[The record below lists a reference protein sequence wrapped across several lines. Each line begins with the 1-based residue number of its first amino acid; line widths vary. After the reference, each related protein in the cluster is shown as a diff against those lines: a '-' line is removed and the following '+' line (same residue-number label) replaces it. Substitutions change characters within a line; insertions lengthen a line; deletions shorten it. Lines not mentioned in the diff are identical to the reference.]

1 MSDSDENRDED
12 AAGNAMFSSSID
24 RLKESFL
31 LATAVGG
38 SAQDCESLLKLGADV
53 NFRGADDETPLLG
66 ATRRGHF
73 QAGEVLIVHGA
84 DCNAKGRD
92 SLTPLHVAAKRGDM
106 SMLNVLLNASA
117 DPSVKTSDGK
127 TAFELAKS
135 KGYEDICQRLLD
147 HRNNPHGVS
156 SSSFNT
162 RPVNSPPRR
171 AESSQEQQRMYADQ
185 EGVTLRSDGNSS
197 SSSGSSS
204 SRGEEQK
211 VAPSRVNARPP
222 SSSSSM
228 ATVPRESGVHLIG
241 DQFPAVAPA
250 KIRPGSAA
258 AARSIEE
265 KRIAEA
271 ERASKTIASSSSSA
285 LTSGKLTEHAT
296 LVYRDEKEA
305 QMMDATRALL
315 DAEMKLKK
323 TEEQLQIAQDENA
336 AQQLRMEE
344 AMIENAVSGKEVE
357 SLKEQFFRMKEY
369 LQQLN
374 EEMGLLR
381 GEEDAIVEITSVG
394 ECERL
399 EKILKTTLSK
409 VEERKSGL
417 IANALNKT
425 SDEQKLCVVC
435 IDAEKSVL
443 LLPCRHVCVCKLCSR
458 QIDSCPVCRAQIQD
472 KINVFM

>member
-1 MSDSDENRDED
+1 MSDADSDNNDGEQHE
-12 AAGNAMFSSSID
+12 MFSNSID

-53 NFRGADDETPLLG
+53 NFRGADGETPLLG

-92 SLTPLHVAAKRGDM
+92 SLTPLHVAAKRGDL

-117 DPSVKTSDGK
+117 DPSVKNADGK

-147 HRNNPHGVS
+147 YRNNPGGIS
-156 SSSFNT
+156 SSSFKT
-162 RPVNSPPRR
+162 RPAQSSPRPSGSQPR
-171 AESSQEQQRMYADQ
+171 QMYSDL
-185 EGVTLRSDGNSS
+185 EGLTLRSDSS
-197 SSSGSSS
+197 SSDNSR
-204 SRGEEQK
+204 RGEEQK
-211 VAPSRVNARPP
+211 VTSSNNTN
-222 SSSSSM
+222 SSSTSV
-228 ATVPRESGVHLIG
+228 APTPRESGVHLIG

-271 ERASKTIASSSSSA
+271 ERASKTASSSSSSSSST

-296 LVYRDEKEA
+296 RVYRDEKEA
-305 QMMDATRALL
+305 QMMDATRTLL
-315 DAEMKLKK
+315 DTEMKLAGTEMKLKRV
-323 TEEQLQIAQDENA
+323 EEQLQIAQDENA
-336 AQQLRMEE
+336 AQQIRMEE
-344 AMIENAVSGKEVE
+344 ALIENAVSGKEVE

-381 GEEDAIVEITSVG
+381 GENDAIAEITSVG

-399 EKILKTTLSK
+399 EKSLKSTLSK
-409 VEERKSGL
+409 VEERKSCL

-425 SDEQKLCVVC
+425 SDEQKMCVVC
-435 IDAEKSVL
+435 LDQEKSVL
-443 LLPCRHVCVCKLCSR
+443 LLPCRHVCVCKVCSR
-458 QIDSCPVCRAQIQD
+458 QVDSCPVCRAQIVD